1 MRNNTSC
8 FFQNYRIFH
17 FEMEDCWI
25 EIMDFCQ
32 LLLRRWEGWLPPR
45 LDVARF
51 KVVRYFPQQDNVKF
65 EEHNLLDFYCNK
77 IIPIELGCG
86 RGDVLGPHPSN
97 TLTTM
102 LSHPGSVDVL
112 DGTSP
117 TITGLGY
124 EAQLM
129 QHNVSNNT
137 LSPFT
142 VSKPNSKQLI
152 SQNSYQGTPTGYT
165 HSRNASMTA
174 SMEVIYINEAQNISV
189 CFFNYC

>member
-1 MRNNTSC
+1 
-8 FFQNYRIFH
+8 
-17 FEMEDCWI
+17 
-25 EIMDFCQ
+25 
-32 LLLRRWEGWLPPR
+32 
-45 LDVARF
+45 
-51 KVVRYFPQQDNVKF
+51 
-65 EEHNLLDFYCNK
+65 
-77 IIPIELGCG
+77 
-86 RGDVLGPHPSN
+86 
-97 TLTTM
+97 M

-124 EAQLM
+124 EAHLM
-129 QHNVSNNT
+129 QHNLSNNT

-152 SQNSYQGTPTGYT
+152 SQNSYQGTPTGYS

-189 CFFNYC
+189 CLTIAELESVFIHYIQNILQALRASSQSSEENYCVPVKNHQGKVIGQASSSSGSKENIEPNSPNTKKSLQIQLLPHQQGSFPTSPKTDR

>member
-1 MRNNTSC
+1 M
-8 FFQNYRIFH
+8 
-17 FEMEDCWI
+17 
-25 EIMDFCQ
+25 
-32 LLLRRWEGWLPPR
+32 
-45 LDVARF
+45 
-51 KVVRYFPQQDNVKF
+51 
-65 EEHNLLDFYCNK
+65 
-77 IIPIELGCG
+77 
-86 RGDVLGPHPSN
+86 GPHPSN

-124 EAQLM
+124 EAHLM
-129 QHNVSNNT
+129 QHNLSNNT

-152 SQNSYQGTPTGYT
+152 SQNSYQGTPTGYS

-174 SMEVIYINEAQNISV
+174 SMEVIYIKKMQNLYLG
-189 CFFNYC
+189 FFNLLTLPSDTLYSKYIAGIKSLKSELGGKLWRTC

>member
-1 MRNNTSC
+1 MNPTIK
-8 FFQNYRIFH
+8 FF
-17 FEMEDCWI
+17 
-25 EIMDFCQ
+25 
-32 LLLRRWEGWLPPR
+32 
-45 LDVARF
+45 
-51 KVVRYFPQQDNVKF
+51 
-65 EEHNLLDFYCNK
+65 NK
-77 IIPIELGCG
+77 IIPIRLGCG

-97 TLTTM
+97 ALTTM

-129 QHNVSNNT
+129 QHNLSNNT

-152 SQNSYQGTPTGYT
+152 SQTSYQGTPTGYG

-174 SMEVIYINEAQNISV
+174 SMEVININEMQNLYS
-189 CFFNYC
+189 CFFYSLS

>member
-1 MRNNTSC
+1 M
-8 FFQNYRIFH
+8 
-17 FEMEDCWI
+17 
-25 EIMDFCQ
+25 
-32 LLLRRWEGWLPPR
+32 
-45 LDVARF
+45 
-51 KVVRYFPQQDNVKF
+51 
-65 EEHNLLDFYCNK
+65 
-77 IIPIELGCG
+77 
-86 RGDVLGPHPSN
+86 GPHPSN
-97 TLTTM
+97 ALTTM

-129 QHNVSNNT
+129 QHNLSNNT

-152 SQNSYQGTPTGYT
+152 SQNSYQGTPTGYG

-174 SMEVIYINEAQNISV
+174 SMEVIYIHKTQNLSV
-189 CFFNYC
+189 CFFNYCSTFWLHKLYSKYIAGIKSLKSELGRKLLRTC

>member
-1 MRNNTSC
+1 M
-8 FFQNYRIFH
+8 
-17 FEMEDCWI
+17 
-25 EIMDFCQ
+25 
-32 LLLRRWEGWLPPR
+32 
-45 LDVARF
+45 
-51 KVVRYFPQQDNVKF
+51 
-65 EEHNLLDFYCNK
+65 
-77 IIPIELGCG
+77 
-86 RGDVLGPHPSN
+86 GPHPSN

-124 EAQLM
+124 EAHLM
-129 QHNVSNNT
+129 QHNLSNNT

-152 SQNSYQGTPTGYT
+152 SQNSYQGTPTGYS

-174 SMEVIYINEAQNISV
+174 SMEVIYIKKMQNLYLGLKLLSDTLYSKYIAGIKSLESELGRKLLRT
-189 CFFNYC
+189 C

>member
-1 MRNNTSC
+1 M
-8 FFQNYRIFH
+8 
-17 FEMEDCWI
+17 
-25 EIMDFCQ
+25 
-32 LLLRRWEGWLPPR
+32 
-45 LDVARF
+45 
-51 KVVRYFPQQDNVKF
+51 
-65 EEHNLLDFYCNK
+65 
-77 IIPIELGCG
+77 
-86 RGDVLGPHPSN
+86 GPHPSN

-124 EAQLM
+124 EAHLM
-129 QHNVSNNT
+129 QHNLSNNT

-152 SQNSYQGTPTGYT
+152 SQNSYQGTPTGYS

-174 SMEVIYINEAQNISV
+174 SMEVSYINKMQNLYLGIFANAS
-189 CFFNYC
+189 FGYTIFKKYCRH